1 ESDLRFNEKRIAE
14 QKERLRTRIKA
25 VIQYVTTKKYRSN
38 QLLEYFGE
46 KTDARC
52 GKCDVCIDRNEVNVS
67 TLTFDYIVE
76 DLKKIIG
83 EQPASIHEILQKISV
98 KDEQQIRNVI
108 KFLLDN
114 QKIVYVNGAQLM
126 WHKKE

>member
-1 ESDLRFNEKRIAE
+1 M
-14 QKERLRTRIKA
+14 
-25 VIQYVTTKKYRSN
+25 
-38 QLLEYFGE
+38 
-46 KTDARC
+46 
-52 GKCDVCIDRNEVNVS
+52 CIDRNEVNVS

>member
-1 ESDLRFNEKRIAE
+1 MPEIVA
-14 QKERLRTRIKA
+14 LRTSE
-25 VIQYVTTKKYRSN
+25 VSEVTVTAAFS
-38 QLLEYFGE
+38 QE

-83 EQPASIHEILQKISV
+83 EQPASIHEILQKVSV